1 MSERRISMRATNVLC
16 LCLSLNLAFCA
27 SAEVKQR
34 KAQEKD
40 PKYQYNVGLFYLN
53 QNNVDEGIK
62 YFQKTIVLSSRYHL
76 AWNALGL
83 AYSMKGDFDK
93 SVKAFEK
100 CLEIN
105 PLFTEARNNLGTVY
119 QEMNALDKAEAE
131 FQRALLD
138 QNYTN
143 RELPYFNLARLYVL
157 QGRLDEA
164 LQSAQTAVQIQP
176 RLAMA
181 HNLRGFVLEKL
192 GNIEGAISAYELAVR
207 IVPDDILFNY
217 NLGVAYFNNQEY
229 DKAKETFLKISPKV
243 IDMEMKDNISR
254 YLKIIGQRGPGV
266 V

>member
-1 MSERRISMRATNVLC
+1 MRAKSLLVIGF
-16 LCLSLNLAFCA
+16 CLSLAFCA
-27 SAEVKQR
+27 SAQDKQR
-34 KAQEKD
+34 RAQAKD
-40 PKYQYNVGLFYLN
+40 PKYQYNVGLFHLN
-53 QNNVDEGIK
+53 QNEIDEAIR
-62 YFQKTIVLSSRYHL
+62 YFVKALSLNTRYHL

-83 AYSMKGDFDK
+83 AHSLKGDLDE
-93 SVKAFEK
+93 SVKAFQK
-100 CLEIN
+100 CLEID
-105 PLFTEARNNLGTVY
+105 PQFTEARNNLGTVY

-131 FQRALLD
+131 FRRALED
-138 QNYTN
+138 PIYAN
-143 RELPYFNLARLYVL
+143 RELPYYNLARLYVL
-157 QGRLDEA
+157 QDRLDEA
-164 LQSAQTAVQIQP
+164 LHNVRMALQIQP

-207 IVPDDILFNY
+207 VVPDDVLFNY

-229 DKAKETFLKISPKV
+229 DKAKETFLKISSKV